1 MKAQKI
7 KPMPLPTEDQFFGLE
22 ESLQRELFRSM
33 CSAIRAL
40 EQRLDKVEASLH
52 QDSSNSS
59 KPPSSDGYTKP
70 APRNLRGKSDKKPGA
85 QKGHKGMGYSLP
97 KTPDK
102 VIACMP
108 SNCQGCPF
116 HDQCQSTARVGQR
129 RYVTDVEVQVQVTE
143 FDQMEV
149 SCPFHQ
155 ETFWGSFPEGV
166 TGPVQYGNKLS
177 ALASLLFL
185 HGVVSYERIHDI
197 LKSLTDLPLSRG
209 WVFDKIK
216 KLANSADLS
225 ETLEKIRS
233 LLLKAKVINAD
244 ETGLRVNGKLA
255 WCHSASNSRYTYQTI
270 SPKRGSA
277 GMIAGGFLNEYRGI
291 IVHDFFRSYWK
302 FTQLSGH
309 GTCGVHLMR
318 EMKGIGE
325 TWENQK
331 WSIEMFALFSNMN
344 DFRNQAIENGQRRF
358 YQPTIDMFT
367 SQYNEI
373 LLKAREENPIPTEQE
388 PVPGRKKSMPL
399 ITRLDKHQD
408 EVLLFLK
415 DFDVPF
421 TNNQA
426 ERDIR
431 SVKVRMKVSGCFR
444 KWEGSEGYLRLRSY
458 VSTAGKHGVGA
469 FKAICLALSG
479 QSGEVLVTD

>member
-1 MKAQKI
+1 MKAKKI

-59 KPPSSDGYTKP
+59 KPPSSDGYAKP
-70 APRNLRGKSDKKPGA
+70 APSSLRKKSGRKPGA
-85 QKGHKGMGYSLP
+85 QKGHRGMGYSLP
-97 KTPDK
+97 KDPDE

-108 SNCQGCPF
+108 GNCQGCPF
-116 HDQCQSTARVGQR
+116 HDRCQSTARISQR
-129 RYVTDVEVQVQVTE
+129 RYVSDIEVKVRVTE

-149 SCPFHQ
+149 FCPFHR
-155 ETFWGSFPEGV
+155 ETFFGAFPQGV
-166 TGPVQYGNKLS
+166 TGPVQYGQNLS
-177 ALASLLFL
+177 AIASLLFL

-209 WVFDKIK
+209 WVFGKVK
-216 KLANSADLS
+216 ALAKSADLS

-233 LLLKAKVINAD
+233 LLLKTKVVNVD
-244 ETGLRVNGKLA
+244 ETGLRVNGRLA
-255 WCHSASNSRYTYQTI
+255 WCHSVSNSRYTYQTI
-270 SPKRGSA
+270 SPKRGFV
-277 GMIAGGFLNEYRGI
+277 GMTAGGFLNVYPGI

-302 FTQLSGH
+302 FTQLAGH
-309 GTCGVHLMR
+309 GTCGTHLMR

-325 TWENQK
+325 TWENQE
-331 WSIEMFALFSNMN
+331 WSIEMLALFSSMN
-344 DFRNQAIENGQRRF
+344 DFRNKAIENDQRRF

-367 SQYNEI
+367 PQYNEI
-373 LLKAREENPIPTEQE
+373 LLKAREENPIPTEQV

-399 ITRLDKHQD
+399 ITRLAEHQD
-408 EVLLFLK
+408 EVLLFLN
-415 DFDVPF
+415 DFDIPF

-431 SVKVRMKVSGCFR
+431 PVKVRMKVSGCFR
-444 KWEGSEGYLRLRSY
+444 KWEGSEDYLRLRSY
-458 VSTAGKHGVGA
+458 VSTAVKHGVGT

-479 QSGEVLVTD
+479 QSGQVLVTA